1 MESAVPLSGHGN
13 LYAAGTWL
21 ADAAYVLFNPQAQV
35 PTGDRLSVLFKS
47 RICITRGEVDM
58 TQDPHLLLDLVLELE
73 DGRWCWVV
81 PVLGN
86 PSTGVYFIELL
97 SDLEPPPRPLSYQG
111 TG

>member
-1 MESAVPLSGHGN
+1 MESAAPLSGHGN

-21 ADAAYVLFNPQAQV
+21 ADATYMLFSPKAQMS
-35 PTGDRLSVLFKS
+35 TGGRLAAVYTN
-47 RICITRGEVDM
+47 RICITRGKVDM
-58 TQDPHLLLDLVLELE
+58 TQDPHLLIDLVLELD

-97 SDLEPPPRPLSYQG
+97 TDLEPPPRPLSYQG